1 MSLCSGRLIRTLVDV
16 KYGNHHL
23 TAVEII
29 YNIVSLIIAI
39 VTTIAF
45 TIYAKRALNELGNGE
60 TEGEVESA
68 SYQGGFEI

>member
-1 MSLCSGRLIRTLVDV
+1 M
-16 KYGNHHL
+16 

-68 SYQGGFEI
+68 SYQRGFEMEKLPVERPKHVGVMSFSS